1 MDKFYGVLE
10 NKLKIKVDFKKPILR
25 KFFSIE
31 EQNNWFIASDKV
43 ELAPFLS
50 TELVTKKYSG
60 IDALQLWRSAAY
72 RTRRYSSSIG
82 KYREYLVSNNL
93 F

>member
-25 KFFSIE
+25 KFSIE

-43 ELAPFLS
+43 ELAHFLS
-50 TELVTKKYSG
+50 TELVTKNILG
-60 IDALQLWRSAAY
+60 
-72 RTRRYSSSIG
+72 
-82 KYREYLVSNNL
+82 
-93 F
+93 